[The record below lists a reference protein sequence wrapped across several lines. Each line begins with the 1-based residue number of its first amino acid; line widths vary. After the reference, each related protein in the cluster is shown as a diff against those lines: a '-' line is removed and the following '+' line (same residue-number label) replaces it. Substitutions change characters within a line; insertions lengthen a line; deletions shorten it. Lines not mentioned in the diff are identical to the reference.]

1 MKIKLKTEEQ
11 IQMIKQSGDILTKT
25 IGLIGKNIKPG
36 ISLLELDKMAEE
48 YIKDNGGIPACKNY
62 GGFPNTLCLSVND
75 IVLHGIPNK
84 YILKD
89 GDIISVDSVV
99 NYKGY
104 YSDCTYTYGV
114 GNINDENKR
123 LLNVTK
129 QSLFE
134 AINVAKVNNSIGK
147 ISSTIESHIKK
158 HGYYIIEDYGGH
170 GIGLEM
176 HEDPVVPNS
185 GKENQGIK
193 IFNGLVIAIE
203 PIVAVST
210 SKTKALTGYHNI
222 ATVNGCM
229 SAHYEATV
237 GFINNKTVIL
247 TDIKNC
253 EI

>member
-1 MKIKLKTEEQ
+1 MKIRLKTEEQ
-11 IQMIKQSGDILTKT
+11 IKMIKESGDILTKA
-25 IGLIGKNIKPG
+25 IGLVGKNIKPG
-36 ISLLELDKMAEE
+36 ISLLELDKIAEE
-48 YIKDNGGIPACKNY
+48 YIRDNGGIPACKNY
-62 GGFPNTLCLSVND
+62 GGFPNTLCLSVNN

-84 YILKD
+84 YILKE

-104 YSDCTYTYGV
+104 YSDCTYSYGV
-114 GNINDENKR
+114 GNISTENKK
-123 LLNVTK
+123 LLDVTK
-129 QSLFE
+129 QSLLE
-134 AINVAKVNNSIGK
+134 AIKVAKVNNTIGK
-147 ISSTIESHIKK
+147 ISNTIETYIKQ
-158 HGYYIIEDYGGH
+158 HGYYIIEEYGGH
-170 GIGLEM
+170 GIGLSM
-176 HEDPVVPNS
+176 HEDPVVPNE

-210 SKTKALTGYHNI
+210 GKTKALTGNHNI

-237 GFINNKTVIL
+237 GFINNKTTIL